1 MEKNEKVGKTG
12 KVENVKTETI
22 SKIDELIMASAKGAK
37 VTAEQFLV
45 AIRTLAKLKNYFS
58 DKERAYRLATNH
70 KMALKSILEYVTTN
84 KIASVEKMKDFI
96 YCVRKESGKK
106 SVDDET
112 IQRCMTIKIEPR
124 ASQVKILKVIEF

>member
-1 MEKNEKVGKTG
+1 MEKNEKML

-37 VTAEQFLV
+37 VTTEQFLV
-45 AIRTLAKLKNYFS
+45 AITTLAKLKNYFS

-84 KIASVEKMKDFI
+84 KIASVENMKDFI

-106 SVDDET
+106 SVDDKT
-112 IQRCMTIKIEPR
+112 IENCMSIKIEPR

>member
-1 MEKNEKVGKTG
+1 MEKNEKVL
-12 KVENVKTETI
+12 KVENVEVETI
-22 SKIDELIMASAKGAK
+22 SKIDELILASAKGAK
-37 VTAEQFLV
+37 VTIEQFLV
-45 AIRTLAKLKNYFS
+45 AIVTLAKLKNYFS

-70 KMALKSILEYVTTN
+70 KMPLKSILEYVTTN
-84 KIASVEKMKDFI
+84 KIVSVENMKDFI

-112 IQRCMTIKIEPR
+112 IQKCMSIKIEPR